1 MPCNGGSTTFAN
13 SGCVTQADYLV
24 ARESFLRGR
33 GTYNLSR
40 PGMQASKGPQFG
52 GITASSMPTAS
63 ISLGGILKGAGRI
76 ATGLIPGTLDDQIF
90 GTLFGSGGS
99 EPAGPQQQIPGSFA
113 PQGTSCDFP
122 AVSIRGRCV
131 DPTAALPGGRP
142 FVGPK
147 DQDGY
152 TPFFGRYG
160 VAVAPKYQ
168 TQTVSKCPSGW
179 VVGDDGNCY
188 SKASVSKSQR
198 MWNPGAKP
206 LLTGGEMNAINEAA
220 RAAKRLGSTQKKLK
234 AVSKTIQKVC

>member
-40 PGMQASKGPQFG
+40 PGTQASKGPQFG

-63 ISLGGILKGAGRI
+63 ISLGGILKGVGQI

-90 GTLFGSGGS
+90 GTLFGGS

-147 DQDGY
+147 GGDGY

-160 VAVAPKYQ
+160 VAVAPEMEMR
-168 TQTVSKCPSGW
+168 TVSKCPPGW
-179 VVGDDGNCY
+179 VLGDDGQCY
-188 SKASVSKSQR
+188 DHLARGQR

-206 LLTGGEMNAINEAA
+206 LLTGGEMSAINKAA

>member
-1 MPCNGGSTTFAN
+1 MACNGGSTTFAN
-13 SGCVTQADYLV
+13 SGCITQADYIV

-33 GTYNLSR
+33 GTFNLSR
-40 PGMQASKGPQFG
+40 QGTQAQKSAMAGP
-52 GITASSMPTAS
+52 TMPPMAG

-76 ATGLIPGTLDDQIF
+76 ATGLIPGTLDDRIF
-90 GTLFGSGGS
+90 DTLTGGGS
-99 EPAGPQQQIPGSFA
+99 EPTGPTQSIPGNFR
-113 PQGTSCDFP
+113 PQGAGCDFP
-122 AVSIRGRCV
+122 AVSIGGRCV

-147 DQDGY
+147 GGDGY

-160 VAVAPKYQ
+160 VAVAPEMEMR
-168 TQTVSKCPSGW
+168 TVSKCPPGW
-179 VVGDDGNCY
+179 VLGDDGQCY
-188 SKASVSKSQR
+188 DHLARGQR

-206 LLTGGEMNAINEAA
+206 LLTGGEMSAINKAA